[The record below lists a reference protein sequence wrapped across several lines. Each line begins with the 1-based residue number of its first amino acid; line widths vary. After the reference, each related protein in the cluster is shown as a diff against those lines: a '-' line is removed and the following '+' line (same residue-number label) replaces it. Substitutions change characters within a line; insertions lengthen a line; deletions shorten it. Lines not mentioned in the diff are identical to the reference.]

1 MENKLKGDFIRSF
14 LYLYF
19 EEEINLFDLENDII
33 PKGQNIYEKT
43 ILLTS
48 EDPIGLD
55 FIKHRDENHEYI
67 QNIINACF
75 RFTQLTD
82 MNDNKINCLAAL
94 ERTIL
99 IINKNKINT
108 AEYYKGLY
116 AYLNYITDTITIK
129 KYTNII
135 KDKSYKDLL
144 EDKNQAIKKS
154 IIETVKELPDNT
166 VQRLNNEIEQI
177 NKNIQELLREIQNQK
192 ENLIDLYGKQVIAQL
207 NSTNLMENLINFLD
221 KCKLVVGYSSASN
234 LPNWYKIRVIT
245 DWLPVDYT
253 YGDAA
258 LEKMTRNNND
268 LAKNKNID
276 ILINAL
282 SNRDK
287 YEILTAPSI
296 IELTYNPQRNELNWT
311 MNTLQDYVNNNCR
324 LHNLFTNNPTY
335 DLYKLIL
342 NRRLTNRHYFQY
354 SCLGSFNA
362 DLAQAQATVNPIRL
376 VSTLLQYLGTINI
389 TDVAGNNWLKQTH
402 LIRNKQNNKYF
413 LYDSLSGDI
422 LIQDKNIIK
431 KLHLKDIYTDTFVK
445 EI

>member
-67 QNIINACF
+67 QNITSTYIQ
-75 RFTQLTD
+75 FTPLTD
-82 MNDNKINCLAAL
+82 INNNKIVCLAAL
-94 ERTIL
+94 ERAIL

-116 AYLNYITDTITIK
+116 AYLNYLTDTHTIK
-129 KYTNII
+129 EYTNII

-177 NKNIQELLREIQNQK
+177 NKNIQELLKEIQNQK
-192 ENLIDLYGKQVIAQL
+192 ENLINLYGKQVIAQL

-234 LPNWYKIRVIT
+234 SPNWYKIRVVT

-268 LAKNKNID
+268 LAENKNID

-296 IELTYNPQRNELNWT
+296 IEITYRPQRNELDWE
-311 MNTLQDYVNNNCR
+311 MRTLQDFINNNSR
-324 LHNLFTNNPTY
+324 LHDMFVNYNGY

-354 SCLGSFNA
+354 SCLGSFAA
-362 DLAQAQATVNPIRL
+362 DLAQAQATINPIRL
-376 VSTLLQYLGTINI
+376 ISTLLQYLGTINI
-389 TDVAGNNWLKQTH
+389 TDVAGNTWLKQTH
-402 LIRNKQNNKYF
+402 LIRNKQNDEYF
-413 LYDSLSGDI
+413 LYDSLSGNMS
-422 LIQDKNIIK
+422 IQDKNIIK

>member
-1 MENKLKGDFIRSF
+1 MENKLKSDFIRSF

-33 PKGQNIYEKT
+33 PKSQNIYEKA

-48 EDPIGLD
+48 EDPVGLE

-67 QNIINACF
+67 QNITNTYI
-75 RFTQLTD
+75 RFAPLTD
-82 MNDNKINCLAAL
+82 INNNKIVCLAAL
-94 ERTIL
+94 ERAIL

-116 AYLNYITDTITIK
+116 AYLNYLTDTHTIK
-129 KYTNII
+129 EYTNII

-154 IIETVKELPDNT
+154 IIEATKELPDNT
-166 VQRLNNEIEQI
+166 IQKLNNEITRI
-177 NKNIQELLREIQNQK
+177 NNNIQALLDEIQQRK
-192 ENLIDLYGKQVIAQL
+192 KDLIDLYGKQVIAQL
-207 NSTNLMENLINFLD
+207 NSTNFMENLINFLD
-221 KCKLVVGYSSASN
+221 KCKLVVGYASKSN
-234 LPNWYKIRVIT
+234 LPNWYKIRVVT

-268 LAKNKNID
+268 LAENKNID

-282 SNRDK
+282 SSRDK

-296 IELTYNPQRNELNWT
+296 IEITYRPQENELNWS
-311 MNTLQDYVNNNCR
+311 MNTLRDYSNNNYR
-324 LHNLFTNNPTY
+324 LHNLFTNNQIY
-335 DLYKLIL
+335 DLCKLIL
-342 NRRLTNRHYFQY
+342 SGRLVNRHYFQY
-354 SCLGSFNA
+354 NCLGSFNA

-402 LIRNKQNNKYF
+402 LIRNKQNDEYF
-413 LYDSLSGDI
+413 LYDSSSGAMSP
-422 LIQDKNIIK
+422 QDKNIIK
-431 KLHLKDIYTDTFVK
+431 KLHLKDIYEDTFIK